1 VTRPFIAGLVLAA
14 GASTRLGQPK
24 QLLPFGETTMLGRVV
39 AETCAAAG
47 LDQVVVVIGGSAAAV
62 RRQVDFGTATVVEN
76 PEFTEGCASSYR
88 TGLAAVDPRA
98 AAVAVLLGDQ
108 PGLDRG
114 VIDLVAAEWRR
125 DQAPIMLA
133 SYHGR
138 LGHPMVFARSFFE
151 SLAALRGDK
160 AAWKL
165 VDAHPDRV
173 HPVVVDRP
181 SPLDVNTWE
190 EYEALLGSAGA
201 TDQGPRSRR

>member
-1 VTRPFIAGLVLAA
+1 
-14 GASTRLGQPK
+14 
-24 QLLPFGETTMLGRVV
+24 MLGRVV

-88 TGLAAVDPRA
+88 TGLAAVDRRA
-98 AAVAVLLGDQ
+98 EAVAVLLGDQ

-125 DQAPIMLA
+125 APAPIMLA

-138 LGHPMVFARSFFE
+138 LGHPMLFARALFE

-165 VDAHPDRV
+165 VDAHLDRV

-190 EYEALLGSAGA
+190 EYEALLGSAEA
-201 TDQGPRSRR
+201 TNQGSGEEIPGTAHPDKANSGPTRSPYPPAARATAES